1 MKPKLLFA
9 LLLGWLTYGAAN
21 AQEQKGTA
29 DDICGTYYVESPVS
43 DDAVKIQI
51 YRATNGKYQGRFVW
65 LSQPNNPDGTP
76 RTDINNPD
84 PKKRNRTADQIV
96 AVWGLTYKDGEW
108 VDGSIYDPTSG
119 KTYGIKSV
127 PSTVLIDRN
136 GKVVARNLRGS
147 ELERKVEQLLEEPWT
162 PVETPAEE

>member
-1 MKPKLLFA
+1 MKHWTILA
-9 LLLGWLTYGAAN
+9 LLLLLSSFATK
-21 AQEQKGTA
+21 AQSQHNPA
-29 DDICGTYYVESPVS
+29 DDICGTYYIESPVS

-51 YRATNGKYQGRFVW
+51 YRAKNGTYQGRFVW

-96 AVWGLTYKDGEW
+96 AVWGLTYKNGEW

-119 KTYGIKSV
+119 KTYGIK
-127 PSTVLIDRN
+127 
-136 GKVVARNLRGS
+136 GKRKKGS
-147 ELERKVEQLLEEPWT
+147 RDMEMRYYWKR
-162 PVETPAEE
+162 PVMGLNTTWKRQ

>member
-1 MKPKLLFA
+1 MKHGIILSLLLLFS
-9 LLLGWLTYGAAN
+9 LTAAR
-21 AQEQKGTA
+21 AQNQHNPA

-51 YRATNGKYQGRFVW
+51 YRAKNGKYQGRFVW

-119 KTYGIKSV
+119 KTYGIK
-127 PSTVLIDRN
+127 
-136 GKVVARNLRGS
+136 GKRKKGS
-147 ELERKVEQLLEEPWT
+147 RDMEMRYYWKR
-162 PVETPAEE
+162 PVMGLNTTWKRQ

>member
-76 RTDINNPD
+76 RTDINN
-84 PKKRNRTADQIV
+84 
-96 AVWGLTYKDGEW
+96 GEW

-119 KTYGIKSV
+119 KTYGIKGKRIKGS
-127 PSTVLIDRN
+127 RN
-136 GKVVARNLRGS
+136 MEMRYYWKR
-147 ELERKVEQLLEEPWT
+147 
-162 PVETPAEE
+162 PVMGLNTTWKRL